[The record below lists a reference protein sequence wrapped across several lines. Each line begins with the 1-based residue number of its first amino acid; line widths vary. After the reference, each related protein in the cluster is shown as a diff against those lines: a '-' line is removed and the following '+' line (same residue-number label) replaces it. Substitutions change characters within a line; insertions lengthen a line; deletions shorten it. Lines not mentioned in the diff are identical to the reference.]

1 MTWQDNLE
9 KTTNFINKY
18 FVVWVIAAS
27 VLALYQ
33 PTAFSWLGDYIS
45 PLLGIV
51 MLGMGLTLTPPD
63 LKRIIERP
71 RDVFIGALAQWL
83 VMPVAAYLL
92 VQAFSL
98 PTEIGIG
105 IILLGASPGG
115 TSSNVMTY
123 LSKGDVALSIAITS
137 LTTIAAPIV
146 MPAWVLFLAGS
157 EIQVTFAQL
166 SEEILLIVLLP
177 VVSGI
182 VIRQLLDRRAPNVA
196 EASLTVFP
204 SVSVAAIVVIVSA
217 VVGLNAETIFGV
229 SLFALAAMIIH
240 NTIGLASGY
249 TVGRAANM
257 PTDRVRA
264 CTFEVGLQN
273 SGLATAL
280 AVTFFTPLS
289 SLLPALFSVWML
301 IVGPLLATY
310 FARKSDNAQDP
321 AAPTRE
327 TVEEPQ

>member
-1 MTWQDNLE
+1 MSWQTHVERVTGFVND
-9 KTTNFINKY
+9 Y

-27 VLALYQ
+27 VLALVQ
-33 PTAFSWLGDYIS
+33 PTAFAWIGGYIS
-45 PLLGIV
+45 PLLGVV

-63 LKRIIERP
+63 LKRIVDRP
-71 RDVFIGALAQWL
+71 RDVFIGALAQWT
-83 VMPVAAYLL
+83 VMPLAAYLL
-92 VQAFSL
+92 IQLFSL
-98 PTEIGIG
+98 PTEIAIG
-105 IILLGASPGG
+105 LILLGAAPGG

-157 EIQVTFAQL
+157 EIQVTFADL
-166 SEEILLIVLLP
+166 FSEIVLIVLLP
-177 VVSGI
+177 VVAGLA
-182 VIRQLLDRRAPNVA
+182 IRQFLDRYAPTAA

-204 SVSVAAIVVIVSA
+204 SVSVIAIVAIVAA
-217 VVGLNAETIFGV
+217 VVALNADTIFTV
-229 SLFALAAMIIH
+229 SVFALAAMILH

-249 TVGRAANM
+249 TVGRAAKM
-257 PTDRVRA
+257 PEDRVRA

-273 SGLATAL
+273 SGLAAAL

-310 FARKSDNAQDP
+310 FARKTDASDDP
-321 AAPTRE
+321 TTPA
-327 TVEEPQ
+327 